1 MQNETEKLQK
11 IAEHLILIKKEV
23 EDALSLIDLKISKHS
38 NENLENQDSKEYFED
53 DAKIIEGIFNGE
65 IMIGPDQK
73 QYSIPANYISK
84 SKIVEGDKLKLTIK
98 KDGTFI
104 YKQIELIDRTRLTGV
119 LTKDDIQKGYL
130 VLSDGKL
137 YKVQKAA
144 VTYFKGDYGD
154 CVTILVPK
162 GKDCVWAAIENIT
175 KEKTNESLKY
185 IEDEFEKNTN
195 TEEKKK
201 EKPLLNTEKKELS
214 LNKVTPIKLEDLE

>member
-1 MQNETEKLQK
+1 MENENEKLQK
-11 IAEHLILIKKEV
+11 IAEHLFLIKKEID
-23 EDALSLIDLKISKHS
+23 ETLSLIDLKMTKSS
-38 NENLENQDSKEYFED
+38 NENMKNEDSKEYFED
-53 DAKIIEGIFNGE
+53 DSKIIEGIFNGE

-119 LTKDDIQKGYL
+119 LTRDDGQKGYL
-130 VLSDGKL
+130 ALSEGKL

-154 CVTILVPK
+154 FITILVPK

-175 KEKTNESLKY
+175 KEKPSEVLKY
-185 IEDEFEKNTN
+185 KEEDLDT
-195 TEEKKK
+195 TEKKK
-201 EKPLLNTEKKELS
+201 EEVKEIKTEKKELS